1 MRLGETSAA
10 SFPNFCQSFSQ
21 DRAWHFSVLPPTLHF
36 TFVPQ
41 TSAWSFNQ
49 GTFQRIARI
58 WSGLRLRWTP
68 LDAQTFSMSHYAADY
83 PTSTLGE
90 SIIPD
95 NDYLPKSEDF
105 VQALKL
111 SDGEMGFYPTNATS
125 GFSTGSYGEQ
135 FGFPQVP
142 MAFARGSPMASNFSG
157 HSSNSGANLMLMQKI
172 ESLQNQVYVRAQTH
186 APSHLHTT
194 FSFSLPPPSFPLIP
208 SADHCI
214 TLFPD

>member
-1 MRLGETSAA
+1 M
-10 SFPNFCQSFSQ
+10 
-21 DRAWHFSVLPPTLHF
+21 
-36 TFVPQ
+36 
-41 TSAWSFNQ
+41 
-49 GTFQRIARI
+49 
-58 WSGLRLRWTP
+58 
-68 LDAQTFSMSHYAADY
+68 DAQTFSMSHYAADY

-172 ESLQNQVYVRAQTH
+172 ESLQNQVYVPRTN
-186 APSHLHTT
+186 TR
-194 FSFSLPPPSFPLIP
+194 SFSSSHDLFIFPPPSIFPSDSIR
-208 SADHCI
+208 
-214 TLFPD
+214 